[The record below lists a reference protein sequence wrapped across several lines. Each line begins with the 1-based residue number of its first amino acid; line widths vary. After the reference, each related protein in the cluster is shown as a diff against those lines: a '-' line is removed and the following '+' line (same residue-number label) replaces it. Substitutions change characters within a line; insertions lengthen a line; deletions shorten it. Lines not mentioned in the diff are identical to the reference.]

1 MIILF
6 TIHLRHRLHNKE
18 SKRAASIC
26 RISLFSLVLVIWSS
40 TLFSTEINSTPL
52 PIESK
57 ISKTD
62 TSTESLNSDYSITPC
77 KQHQYDIYYHSNSE
91 LLRKYHLANK
101 HYGSGY
107 LNNDIHDEN
116 HFTISLISTTVPA
129 ERHKKTKD
137 LWSNFQFVLNDRWQL
152 GADLPDINSFANG
165 SYLPTPRL
173 TYDYGAVKLSTL
185 YLPQIQSY
193 NQFSVMGLYLI
204 IAF

>member
-6 TIHLRHRLHNKE
+6 TIYLRHRLHNKE

-26 RISLFSLVLVIWSS
+26 RISLFALVLVMWSS
-40 TLFSTEINSTPL
+40 TLFSTEINFTPL
-52 PIESK
+52 PIESSNSSAETGAEN
-57 ISKTD
+57 I
-62 TSTESLNSDYSITPC
+62 NSDYSITPC
-77 KQHQYDIYYHSNSE
+77 KLQPFGIYYHSNSE

-107 LNNDIHDEN
+107 LDNDIHDAN
-116 HFTISLISTTVPA
+116 HLTTSLVSTTVPA

-137 LWSNFQFVLNDRWQL
+137 PWSKFQFLLNDRWQL
-152 GADLPDINSFANG
+152 GADFPDIKNFANG
-165 SYLPTPRL
+165 SYIPTPRL